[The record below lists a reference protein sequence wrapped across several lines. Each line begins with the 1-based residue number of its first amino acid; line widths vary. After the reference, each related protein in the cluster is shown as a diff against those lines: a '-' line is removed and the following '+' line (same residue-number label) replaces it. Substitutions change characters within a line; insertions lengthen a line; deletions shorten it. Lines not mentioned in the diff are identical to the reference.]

1 MVMINVDDDVDEKN
15 DHGDNYLTD
24 FVVVFSLFFVGG
36 NGDKKILIIT
46 GQMFSFPE
54 LQQVTYSLL
63 SWC

>member
-1 MVMINVDDDVDEKN
+1 MINVDVDEKN
-15 DHGDNYLTD
+15 DQGDNYLTD
-24 FVVVFSLFFVGG
+24 IVFFFVFLFPVDG

>member
-15 DHGDNYLTD
+15 DHGDKYLTD
-24 FVVVFSLFFVGG
+24 FIVFSLFFVGG
-36 NGDKKILIIT
+36 NGDKNILIIT
-46 GQMFSFPE
+46 GQIFSFPE

>member
-1 MVMINVDDDVDEKN
+1 MVMINVDYDVDEKN

-24 FVVVFSLFFVGG
+24 FVVFSLFFVGG

>member
-1 MVMINVDDDVDEKN
+1 MVMINVDDDVDEKS
-15 DHGDNYLTD
+15 DHGNNYLTD
-24 FVVVFSLFFVGG
+24 TVFFIVDG
-36 NGDKKILIIT
+36 NGDKKSLIIT